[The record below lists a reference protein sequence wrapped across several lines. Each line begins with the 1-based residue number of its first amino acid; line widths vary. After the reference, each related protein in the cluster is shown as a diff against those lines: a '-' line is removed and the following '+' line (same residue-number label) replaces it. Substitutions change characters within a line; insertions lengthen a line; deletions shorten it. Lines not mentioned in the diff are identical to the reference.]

1 MSSFRQFFNN
11 YLNFTTREK
20 SGIAGLLILIA
31 LLYFL
36 PDLLFKD
43 KDYSTKLKAFHND
56 IALLD
61 TGNAEE
67 PNYEYTNNDYQKTEL
82 FEPFYFDPN
91 TVEPQSLE
99 KFGIPQY
106 IINRFIKFRNA
117 GAKFYKKEDFKKLY
131 GLKPNLYQRMAPYI
145 RIEGKIKSA
154 EYNNSAQ
161 SEYKKSEFK
170 IEIIELNSAD
180 SLTLLSVKGI
190 GPYLSSKIIK
200 YRNALGGYVKIEQL
214 YEIFTIKPEQV
225 DAIKPYISINADIIK
240 LINVNTSDYFKLNG
254 HPYIS
259 SKEANAI
266 IQFRKQHGI
275 YKVKADLEKV
285 LLLSKEMIAKIE
297 PYLEY

>member
-1 MSSFRQFFNN
+1 MSFKQFSKD

-20 SGIAGLLILIA
+20 TGIAGLLILIV

-43 KDYSTKLKAFHND
+43 RDYSKELKAFEKQ
-56 IALLD
+56 IEAMD

-91 TVEPQSLE
+91 TVNPQDLD

-106 IINRFIKFRNA
+106 VIKSFTKYRNA
-117 GAKFYKKEDFKKLY
+117 GAKFYKKEDLKKLY
-131 GLKPNLYQRMAPYI
+131 GLKPHLYERMAPYI
-145 RIEGKIKSA
+145 
-154 EYNNSAQ
+154 
-161 SEYKKSEFK
+161 K
-170 IEIIELNSAD
+170 IEETYSSNYSSKKDFKKPETESALVELNTAD
-180 SLTLLSVKGI
+180 SLTLLKVKGI

-200 YRNALGGYVKIEQL
+200 YRNALGGFVNIDQL
-214 YEIFTIKPEQV
+214 YEIFNIKPVQV
-225 DAIKPYISINADIIK
+225 DAIKPFIYADSHNIK
-240 LINVNTSDYFKLNG
+240 RLNVNTADYSQLNW

-266 IQFRKQHGI
+266 ITYRKQHGL
-275 YKVKADLEKV
+275 YKSRMDLEKV
-285 LLLSKEMIAKIE
+285 ILLNKEMLDKIE
-297 PYLEY
+297 PYWEY

>member
-1 MSSFRQFFNN
+1 MSFKQFSKD
-11 YLNFTTREK
+11 YLNFTTHEK
-20 SGIAGLLILIA
+20 TGIAGLLILIA

-43 KDYSTKLKAFHND
+43 KDYSKELKAFEKQ
-56 IALLD
+56 IAAMD

-91 TVEPQSLE
+91 TVDPQQLE

-106 IINRFIKFRNA
+106 VIKSFTKYRNA
-117 GAKFYKKEDFKKLY
+117 GAKFYKKEDLKKLY
-131 GLKPNLYQRMAPYI
+131 GLKPNLYDRMAPFI
-145 RIEGKIKSA
+145 
-154 EYNNSAQ
+154 
-161 SEYKKSEFK
+161 K
-170 IEIIELNSAD
+170 IEEKYTSNFYPKNDYKTPEPEIINIELNTTD
-180 SLTLLSVKGI
+180 SLTLLKVKGI

-200 YRNALGGYVKIEQL
+200 YRNALGGFIKIEQL
-214 YEIFTIKPEQV
+214 YEIFNIKPEQV
-225 DAIKPYISINADIIK
+225 DAIKPFIYVNSRIIK
-240 LINVNTSDYFKLNG
+240 RLNVNTADYSQLNW

-266 IQFRKQHGI
+266 INYRKQHGL
-275 YKVKADLEKV
+275 YQSRMDLEK
-285 LLLSKEMIAKIE
+285 LILLSKEMLDKVE